1 MSNPRPGAALLI
13 AAFSL
18 FGAFTAIAWSEDIRR
33 GASYEPPASEHV
45 CDRLAYELDQQEA
58 IKLIKRDERN
68 AIVFR
73 CWRDFK

>member
-1 MSNPRPGAALLI
+1 MV

-18 FGAFTAIAWSEDIRR
+18 FGAFTAIAWAEDIKR
-33 GASYEPPASEHV
+33 GAAYEPPQSEHV
-45 CDRLAYELDQQEA
+45 CHRLAAELDEQEA
-58 IKLIKRDERN
+58 VKLITRDERN

>member
-1 MSNPRPGAALLI
+1 MSNPNPGRAVII

-18 FGAFTAIAWSEDIRR
+18 FGAFTAIAWAEDIKR
-33 GASYEPPASEHV
+33 GAAYEPPASEHV
-45 CDRLAYELDQQEA
+45 CHRLTAELDEQYVTN
-58 IKLIKRDERN
+58 LITRDERN

>member
-1 MSNPRPGAALLI
+1 MI

-18 FGAFTAIAWSEDIRR
+18 FGAFTAIAWAEDIRR
-33 GASYEPPASEHV
+33 GASYEPPKSEHV
-45 CDRLAYELDQQEA
+45 CHRLAAELDEQEA
-58 IKLIKRDERN
+58 VKLITRDERN